1 MENKSL
7 KEFIEVLGSKNA
19 VPGGG
24 GAASLVAAI
33 GISLSEMV
41 SSLTIGK
48 KKYADVE
55 DEVKEIKEKC
65 QRLEKDFLE
74 LINQDAEVFLPLSKA
89 YSLPKETEEEIKYKD
104 EVMEKAL
111 LEAVKVPL
119 EIMKK
124 CEEAVVI
131 TKRISEIGSK
141 LAISDAGCAAITIKS
156 ALESAALNVYINTSS
171 MKNVEV
177 ADKLDKECE
186 DILNRNLIICDEVYK
201 NVLSKVKRNG

>member
-55 DEVKEIKEKC
+55 DEVKEIKDKC
-65 QRLEKDFLE
+65 QKLEKDFLE
-74 LINQDAEVFLPLSKA
+74 LINRDAEVFLPLSKA

-124 CEEAVVI
+124 CEEAIII

-171 MKNVEV
+171 MKNAEV

-201 NVLSKVKRNG
+201 NILSKVKRNG